1 VATSVLAKQFNL
13 NGSSLARYLRES
25 GTPLLA
31 IPLPDAGKSHAFFL
45 SRDVAVRTQL
55 PSRRL
60 LRKLARLHNQACKNA
75 CDECTGIVDTPE
87 MAGISAHS
95 EKSLGRSARRQTL
108 GLFQQWQTCRIF
120 SLILAR
126 LFKICGTQPS
136 FALCYQSGHFQ
147 LL

>member
-31 IPLPDAGKSHAFFL
+31 IPLPDAGKGHAFFL

-60 LRKLARLHNQACKNA
+60 LRKLAQLHNQACKKKWWEEHRLA
-75 CDECTGIVDTPE
+75 KE
-87 MAGISAHS
+87 A
-95 EKSLGRSARRQTL
+95 SLGKPLRRVHRNRRHSGNGWNL
-108 GLFQQWQTCRIF
+108 GALGEITRKKCPWPNVRII
-120 SLILAR
+120 STTVANL
-126 LFKICGTQPS
+126 
-136 FALCYQSGHFQ
+136 
-147 LL
+147 